1 MSKIEYLVG
10 NRNFKSISQSPY
22 NNLVCDF
29 ICELSKIL
37 IDHPSCHDYPDI
49 KTLAFWCRK
58 KNIDIMKGNFSSN
71 QLRVGLGLVFH
82 ITPSNVPTNFAYSL
96 LFGLLTGNSNI
107 IKVPSKKF
115 EQIHIICDC
124 IKKALQKKKYVQLK
138 KNITI
143 VRYSDCVEFTDKISS
158 LCDARL
164 IWGGDRSIKEIRKS
178 QLNPRS
184 RDIAFSDRFSLCVID
199 AKSISKLNQYDLDRV
214 IEKFYNDTYLVDQNA
229 CSSPHLIVWL
239 SDKDSKV
246 RNIFWN
252 QLYKYVLKKYN
263 LPQIASIDK
272 YTKLCEDLINFQNI
286 KKYKNYTNLLYVV
299 TLKNLDF
306 GINQLRGKWGYFY
319 ECNSKNLDNLA
330 KFINRSC
337 QTMTYIGVKK
347 DILKKFVIKNNL
359 KGIDRIVPTGQGLS
373 MSLYW
378 DGYDI
383 NQTLSRIIDLK

>member
-1 MSKIEYLVG
+1 MNKIEYVVG
-10 NRNFKSISQSPY
+10 NKNFKSIPRSPY

-29 ICELSKIL
+29 ISELSKML
-37 IDHPSCHDYPDI
+37 FNHPSSFDYPDI

-58 KNIDIMKGNFSSN
+58 KNIDILKSNLSSN

-115 EQIHIICDC
+115 EQINIICDC
-124 IKKALQKKKYVQLK
+124 IKKVLKKKKYLQFK
-138 KNITI
+138 ESITI
-143 VRYSDCVEFTDKISS
+143 VRYRDCVEFTDKISS
-158 LCDARL
+158 HCDARL
-164 IWGGDRSIKEIRKS
+164 IWGGDKSIKEIRKS

-199 AKSISKLNQYDLDRV
+199 SKSILSLDQYGLDRV
-214 IEKFYNDTYLVDQNA
+214 IEKFYNDTYLADQNA

-239 SDKDSKV
+239 NNKGSKAK
-246 RNIFWN
+246 NIFWS
-252 QLYKYVLKKYN
+252 QLYKYVLKKYT

-272 YTKLCEDLINFQNI
+272 YTKLCKDLINLQNL

-306 GINQLRGKWGYFY
+306 EINQLRGKWGYFY
-319 ECNSKNLDNLA
+319 ECNLKNLDNLA
-330 KFINRSC
+330 KFVDRSC
-337 QTMTYIGVKK
+337 QTLTYIGVKK
-347 DILKKFVIKNNL
+347 DTLKKFVIKNNL
-359 KGIDRIVPTGQGLS
+359 KGIDRIVPTGQGLN
-373 MSLYW
+373 MNLYW